1 MYNVFVEMSFQ
12 ALILGGVGEM
22 GTLSPYVSLGV
33 LRMSLCVYCV
43 WDSGYLVIAAWLY
56 CKKGEGL
63 LVFVFLGCGMSV
75 A

>member
-1 MYNVFVEMSFQ
+1 MNFQ

-22 GTLSPYVSLGV
+22 GTLPPDGSLGV
-33 LRMSLCVYCV
+33 LRLCLCVYCV
-43 WDSGYLVIAAWLY
+43 RDSGYLVLAAWLY

-63 LVFVFLGCGMSV
+63 SVFVFLGCGMSV